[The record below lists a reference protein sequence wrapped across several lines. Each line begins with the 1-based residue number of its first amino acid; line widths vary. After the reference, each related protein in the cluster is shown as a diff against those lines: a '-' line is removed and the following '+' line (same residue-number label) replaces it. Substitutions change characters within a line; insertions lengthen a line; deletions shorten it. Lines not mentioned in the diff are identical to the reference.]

1 MYLVALSLDDFNR
14 LPPDEQKHVIDILV
28 TELDNQSDDLQ
39 SKAMGYLFNAYISGS
54 IDRLMFMGIAHEL
67 RNTNPLVFYFNV
79 DNVDGYNLTPQSSGA
94 TSISGPVHYLPN
106 SFVSNSTD
114 KLMFSSEL
122 YLTNLGQAFFD
133 NVYLPMNQ
141 KRIA

>member
-79 DNVDGYNLTPQSSGA
+79 DNVDGYNLPHKVQGQHQSVDQF
-94 TSISGPVHYLPN
+94 TTYQTHLYQIVQIS
-106 SFVSNSTD
+106 
-114 KLMFSSEL
+114 
-122 YLTNLGQAFFD
+122 
-133 NVYLPMNQ
+133 
-141 KRIA
+141 